1 MEILKTKIAINGSG
15 LTSLPHSEIEK
26 IAYSAKHRIE
36 LPKCINGE
44 QTVVDEQF

>member
-1 MEILKTKIAINGSG
+1 MEILKTKIAI
-15 LTSLPHSEIEK
+15 TSLTLTGLPNSQIEIF
-26 IAYSAKHRIE
+26 AYSAKHRIE